1 MLSYSGVMI
10 PFDEGANMIRTQI
23 QLTEEQV
30 ARLREM
36 AHIRNESV
44 ASLIREALNTFLAG
58 NASDRGALF
67 RHALTVVG
75 KYKTEVDDISLDHD
89 RYLEEDFRS

>member
-1 MLSYSGVMI
+1 
-10 PFDEGANMIRTQI
+10 MIRTQI
-23 QLTEEQV
+23 QLTEQQAV
-30 ARLREM
+30 RLKEM

-44 ASLIREALNTFLAG
+44 ASLIREALDTFLAD

-67 RHALTVVG
+67 RRALTVVG
-75 KYKTEVDDISLDHD
+75 KYETEAADISLDHD